1 VTGRSSHI
9 EDERRDIAALIGSF
23 NEPAPQSLHDHVESL
38 IAAHQKRHGAQRA
51 SRRRLSPVA
60 LVGAGAVLAAVIV
73 AVIAVGL
80 STGGSA
86 RTVSFRQEAAV
97 TLRAA
102 TFPAPSESSAHH
114 TELAAAIDGVAFPYW
129 GERFGWHGT
138 GSRSDRI
145 DGRLV
150 RTVFYIDGAGQRI
163 GYAILAG
170 TPAPRVSGGA
180 IVWRGGV
187 SYRLLRE
194 NGASVV
200 AWLREG
206 RLCVV
211 SGRGISSAT
220 LLELASWSDR
230 PRST

>member
-1 VTGRSSHI
+1 VTGRSGHI
-9 EDERRDIAALIGSF
+9 DDEWRDIAELISSF
-23 NEPAPQSLHDHVESL
+23 NEPAPQSMHDRVESL
-38 IAAHQKRHGAQRA
+38 IAAQNRHGAQRA
-51 SRRRLSPVA
+51 SRRRLPPLA
-60 LVGAGAVLAAVIV
+60 LAGAGAVLVAVIA

-80 STGGSA
+80 SAGGGS

-102 TFPAPSESSAHH
+102 SFPAPSESPARH
-114 TELAAAIDGVAFPYW
+114 TQLAAAVDGVAFPYW
-129 GERFGWHGT
+129 GERFGWHST
-138 GSRSDRI
+138 GARSDRI
-145 DGRLV
+145 GGRLV
-150 RTVFYIDGAGQRI
+150 RTVFYTDGAGQRI

-170 TPAPRVSGGA
+170 APAPRVPGGA

-187 SYRLLRE
+187 SYRLLKE

-200 AWLREG
+200 SWLREG
-206 RLCVV
+206 HLCVV

-230 PRST
+230 ASSS